1 MSREMVNSGIPWIG
15 EIPNGWKVARL
26 KNVKA
31 DIPYAIVDGPFGS
44 AISTNDYRDSG
55 VPLVRIVN
63 LSGKYVDA
71 SSTVYISDNLAE
83 TVKRSSFRIG
93 DIIVAKTG
101 ATVGKCA
108 INNSIT
114 YGILSS
120 SCVKVSISDE
130 YDTRY
135 YYYLFQTNEFNNA
148 LREASGGSTRDTINL
163 TPFNNLYCL
172 IPSLRE
178 QQKIASFLDRKC
190 SEIDEMIALQEKVVE
205 ELKAYKQSVITEAVT
220 KGLNP
225 DVPMKDSGIE
235 WIGEIPEHW
244 KMCRVKD
251 ILEAGKDGIKI
262 GPFGSSLT
270 NKVNGEGECKIYGQW
285 NIVNKDFTAGKN
297 FVSAETY
304 RELDAYKIVAGD
316 ILVSM
321 MGTIGKCAIIPNG
334 LQDGIMDSHVI
345 KIRINK
351 NIINPEFFEL
361 MYDKDNST
369 FIFEQLSRMK
379 KGSIM
384 DGLNSS
390 IVKRLNLLLPPIN
403 EQQEIAS
410 YLLEKRSQI
419 DNLISIKLSK
429 IDSLKE
435 YKKSIIYEYV
445 TGKKEVTE

>member
-1 MSREMVNSGIPWIG
+1 MSREMKYSGTDWIG
-15 EIPNGWKVARL
+15 EIPVQWELAPTKRVFRGK
-26 KNVKA
+26 K
-31 DIPYAIVDGPFGS
+31 
-44 AISTNDYRDSG
+44 
-55 VPLVRIVN
+55 RIV
-63 LSGKYVDA
+63 GDEA
-71 SSTVYISDNLAE
+71 DNYERLAL
-83 TVKRSSFRIG
+83 TLNGVVKRTKDDNEGLQPEQFNNYQILEKNELVFKLIDLQNIRTSRVGLSPYTG
-93 DIIVAKTG
+93 IVSPAY
-101 ATVGKCA
+101 
-108 INNSIT
+108 I
-114 YGILSS
+114 ILSNS
-120 SCVKVSISDE
+120 ETDN
-130 YDTRY
+130 RFY
-135 YYYLFQTNEFNNA
+135 YYWFMDMYNRCIFNQMGDDGVRSA
-148 LREASGGSTRDTINL
+148 LNIKDVLEIPLPLISESTRI
-163 TPFNNLYCL
+163 
-172 IPSLRE
+172 
-178 QQKIASFLDRKC
+178 KIASFLDRKC
-190 SEIDEMIALQEKVVE
+190 AEIDEMIALQEKIVE

-225 DVPMKDSGIE
+225 DAPMKDSGIE